1 MVRSGLLLIV
11 VLLMGGCT
19 AAGSNTVIHSPY
31 EGVPAATLFARWG
44 APVTAKPLADGGRVY
59 LWYSGRFSAYIPG
72 EDGTADLIGNTD
84 WSRGYPLR
92 DYDTR
97 LECGVRI
104 YTNPDGTIHTILMHE
119 TSRGWWEFARCR
131 EVFGPPVRTPPGPPG
146 SPVIVWAP
154 NL

>member
-84 WSRGYPLR
+84 WSRGLSAARLR
-92 DYDTR
+92 
-97 LECGVRI
+97 
-104 YTNPDGTIHTILMHE
+104 H
-119 TSRGWWEFARCR
+119 
-131 EVFGPPVRTPPGPPG
+131 
-146 SPVIVWAP
+146 AP
-154 NL
+154 